1 MTLAEQ
7 KTELLAP
14 AGTPEKLKWACAYGA
29 DAVYFGLEFGS
40 LRSYAGN
47 FTPDEAAEGLKYL
60 HSRGKKGYVTLNIYP
75 FSDEYDRLRQIA
87 GALDEMGADGL
98 IVADL
103 GVLAMLNRMKL
114 KAALHISTQANT
126 TSRQTALAY
135 ADLGA
140 ARVNLARELSLE
152 QVLEIEKN
160 VAGRVEIEVFVHG
173 AVCFSYSGRCAIS
186 DYLTGARANR
196 GECKHP
202 CRWKYFLVEE
212 ERPGQYMPVFEDQRG
227 LYLFNSK
234 ELALWEYVPALAQ
247 AGVRSFKIEG
257 RMKSI
262 HYLAATVAF
271 YRQVL
276 DGKAFTQEEA
286 LTLLARVP
294 NRGYSAGFMKGG
306 IGPDDY
312 SVGKSLSQA
321 ESVFVGN
328 ICKSEPE
335 GSVIE
340 VRNTIH
346 AGETLE
352 TLTPD
357 GSIGTVTL
365 PAPLRTTEG
374 EYVDFANN
382 SQFVTLPDALPEYTI
397 CRKLKKFNA

>member
-1 MTLAEQ
+1 MIVVRHI
-7 KTELLAP
+7 TELLAP

-47 FTPDEAAEGLKYL
+47 FTLDEASEGLSYL
-60 HSRGKKGYVTLNIYP
+60 HERGKKGYVTLNIYP
-75 FSDEYDRLRQIA
+75 FSDEYGRLKEIA
-87 GALDEMGADGL
+87 GAVDDMGADGL

-103 GVLAMLNRMKL
+103 GVLRMLKAMNL

-126 TSRQTALAY
+126 TSWQTVLAY

-152 QVLEIEKN
+152 QIQEIQKN
-160 VAGRVEIEVFVHG
+160 VADKAEIEVFIHG

-196 GECKHP
+196 GQCKHP

-262 HYLAATVAF
+262 HYLAATVSF

-276 DGKAFTQEEA
+276 DGKAFTQDQA
-286 LTLLARVP
+286 LALLTRIP

-328 ICKSEPE
+328 ICTNGPE

-340 VRNTIH
+340 VRNTLH

-357 GSIGTVTL
+357 GTIATVTL
-365 PAPLRTTEG
+365 PIPLETTEG
-374 EYVDFANN
+374 EFVDFANN
-382 SQFVTLPDALPEYTI
+382 SRFVKLPTPLPEYTI
-397 CRKLKKFNA
+397 LRKLKKFNP